1 MLLDCIAFDNDIDI
15 NVMRLWK
22 LVEAIKLEFFSY
34 IVRYDEVECYLNDEE
49 CDHEG
54 YVMWNKYGA
63 FKIVNRAVF
72 SSANFRLSKNR
83 QPVKCNP
90 IEYSIIM
97 NRKEYDLVFQALK
110 NYRLYMTKEQE
121 VLSEKILDDLFYP
134 EFDKLSSE
142 NDVFDEIV
150 ADAEE
155 ALANEPEI
163 NGVKSLNF
171 R

>member
-1 MLLDCIAFDNDIDI
+1 M
-15 NVMRLWK
+15 
-22 LVEAIKLEFFSY
+22 
-34 IVRYDEVECYLNDEE
+34 
-49 CDHEG
+49 
-54 YVMWNKYGA
+54 
-63 FKIVNRAVF
+63 NRA
-72 SSANFRLSKNR
+72 
-83 QPVKCNP
+83 
-90 IEYSIIM
+90 
-97 NRKEYDLVFQALK
+97 EYDLVFQALK

-134 EFDKLSSE
+134 EFDKLTSE
-142 NDVFDEIV
+142 NDVFDEMV

>member
-1 MLLDCIAFDNDIDI
+1 
-15 NVMRLWK
+15 
-22 LVEAIKLEFFSY
+22 
-34 IVRYDEVECYLNDEE
+34 
-49 CDHEG
+49 
-54 YVMWNKYGA
+54 
-63 FKIVNRAVF
+63 
-72 SSANFRLSKNR
+72 
-83 QPVKCNP
+83 
-90 IEYSIIM
+90 M
-97 NRKEYDLVFQALK
+97 NRKEYELVFQALK

-134 EFDKLSSE
+134 EFDKLSTDDSE
-142 NDVFDEIV
+142 INTDWQPDDVFDEIV